1 MKIQY
6 LVDINKTVK
15 SKKLIASNMY
25 LHKNKVSEKINQMMS
40 WKTTEENKWQ
50 TKRKTKERRK
60 AVKIKP
66 EISNKNKII
75 LIAT

>member
-25 LHKNKVSEKINQMMS
+25 LHKNKVSEKINDEL
-40 WKTTEENKWQ
+40 KNY
-50 TKRKTKERRK
+50 RRK
-60 AVKIKP
+60 
-66 EISNKNKII
+66 
-75 LIAT
+75 

>member
-25 LHKNKVSEKINQMMS
+25 LHKKKVSEKINQMMS
-40 WKTTEENKWQ
+40 WKTTEENK
-50 TKRKTKERRK
+50 
-60 AVKIKP
+60 
-66 EISNKNKII
+66 
-75 LIAT
+75 